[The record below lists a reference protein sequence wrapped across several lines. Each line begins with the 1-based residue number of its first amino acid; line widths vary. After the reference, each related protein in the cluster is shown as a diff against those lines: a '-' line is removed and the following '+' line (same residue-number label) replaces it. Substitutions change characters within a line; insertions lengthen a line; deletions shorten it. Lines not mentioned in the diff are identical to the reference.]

1 MLCEISVKLH
11 YKNCNLVTFSVGS
24 TSFEK
29 YNSHGLTMKA
39 KEMFSEQFTSY
50 KDQGKFVWFTF
61 VNEARYGGIAKN
73 QFAFYNLGIS
83 NFCR

>member
-1 MLCEISVKLH
+1 MLH
-11 YKNCNLVTFSVGS
+11 YKNCDLVTFSAGS
-24 TSFEK
+24 TSLEK
-29 YNSHGLTMKA
+29 YNSHGLATKA